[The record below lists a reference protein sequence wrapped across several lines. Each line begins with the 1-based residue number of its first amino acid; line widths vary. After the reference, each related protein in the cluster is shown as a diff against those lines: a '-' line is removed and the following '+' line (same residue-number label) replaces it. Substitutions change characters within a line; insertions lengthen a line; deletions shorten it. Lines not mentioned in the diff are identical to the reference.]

1 MALFF
6 IFIGFV
12 QVIFHLCYAAS
23 SNIRLVGGSSQ
34 YSGRVEIQVNQRWST
49 ICHHGFSDTNAAV
62 ICRMLNFPTTG
73 AWAITNLTGYP
84 NATIDIWLDHVMCN
98 GSEKSIVDCDYRIPM
113 NSTYC
118 NHSIDV
124 GVICSSTADINI
136 SLIGGLDQYSGRL
149 EIELD
154 NRRGTVCGD
163 LFSDRNAA
171 VVCRMLNFP
180 TAGARAI
187 TNFTGYPTAPAHIWL
202 DDVECTGSE
211 QSIADCTH
219 RIPWGSHNC
228 NHNQDVGVVCSSISA
243 INIQLVGGSSVYNG
257 RVEIQLHGRFGT
269 VCSDNFSDENA
280 VVVCR
285 MLNLPTRFALA
296 FTNLLGYPRAPDM
309 IWLDDVVCT
318 GSEQSIAECTH
329 RIPWGSN
336 DCNHNND
343 VGVDCFASTDMYIR
357 LVGGLSQYSGRVEVL
372 FNKQWGS
379 VCRNGFS
386 DTDAVVVCR
395 MLNLPTAGARAIT
408 NFTGYPT
415 APAQIWLDELRCT
428 GCEQSIADCTHRMP
442 WGSNKCNHNEDV
454 GVVCSS
460 TAANDIRLV
469 GGSSQ
474 YSGRVEILY
483 NGTWGTLCD
492 NGFSDRNAIVA
503 CKMLNFTTG
512 FAQAITNLTNYPTA
526 PAQIW
531 LDDFVCTGCEK
542 NIADCNHRH
551 WGSNNCNHDDD
562 VGVICSSS
570 VSLINGS
577 SPYSGIVV
585 GHLRTFCDLG
595 FSKEAANVT
604 CTSLGFGEYSRHYH
618 MQVLG
623 NGDGD
628 TPMLKKSITCIGTEK
643 DLEFCD
649 RSEAELEDCQPDNAV
664 GIECKGG
671 PIRLYSYKGIEYEGT
686 FQFFDGKE
694 WRSIINRTSENT
706 AKTLCSLLGFGYV
719 GSSFGQEN
727 LLPGTEYVSLDCN
740 GTEKDIAQCKWTRG
754 NNDGEYGTLVLFC
767 SDYAIK
773 DVRLSDSDVLTG
785 FIEVSVNN
793 YWWKVCY
800 TGFTEYAADLICQ
813 TLGHGKN
820 EWFTKDVDSNR
831 YSYRYRYRYSTIGSL
846 ICDKN
851 DKLLRDCKVIPM
863 AFYSYGPGECDGNK
877 IKIKCLEDSTPNN
890 IFTAFMCI
898 LLGVLVVGSAVYF
911 RKEMERSIQDRI
923 RRRRQRQQQRQ
934 QQMANTTRGEGSG
947 GDDANATI
955 DDNGTLA
962 IPLQAVPIPP
972 EETDGN
978 DMDSSD
984 SEIRRS

>member
-34 YSGRVEIQVNQRWST
+34 YSGRVEIQFNQKWGT
-49 ICHHGFSDTNAAV
+49 ICNHGFSDTNAAV

-84 NATIDIWLDHVMCN
+84 NATSDIWLDHVMCT
-98 GSEKSIVDCDYRIPM
+98 GSEKSIFDCDYRIPM
-113 NSTYC
+113 DSTYC

-124 GVICSSTADINI
+124 GVICSSTAAINI
-136 SLIGGLDQYSGRL
+136 SLIGGLDQYTGRL

-187 TNFTGYPTAPAHIWL
+187 TNLASYPTAPDQIWL

-219 RIPWGSHNC
+219 RIPWGSHDC
-228 NHNQDVGVVCSSISA
+228 NHNQDVGVVCSSTAA
-243 INIQLVGGSSVYNG
+243 INIRLVGGSSQYNG
-257 RVEIQLHGRFGT
+257 RVEILLHGRWGT
-269 VCSDNFSDENA
+269 VCCDSFSDRNA
-280 VVVCR
+280 EVVCR
-285 MLNLPTRFALA
+285 MLKFPTAGARA
-296 FTNLLGYPRAPDM
+296 FTNLAGYPRAPDM

-343 VGVDCFASTDMYIR
+343 VGVVCSPTADINIR
-357 LVGGLSQYSGRVEVL
+357 LVGGSSQNSGRVEIL
-372 FNKQWGS
+372 LNEQWGS

-386 DTDAVVVCR
+386 DTNAVVVCR
-395 MLNLPTAGARAIT
+395 MLHLPTAGARAIT

-415 APAQIWLDELRCT
+415 APAQIWLDELWCT

-442 WGSNKCNHNEDV
+442 WGSHKCNHNEDV

-460 TAANDIRLV
+460 ISAAANDIRLV

-492 NGFSDRNAIVA
+492 NGFSDRNAVVA
-503 CKMLNFTTG
+503 CRMLNFTIG
-512 FAQAITNLTNYPTA
+512 FAQAIKNLANYPTA

-531 LDDFVCTGCEK
+531 LDDVVCTGCEH

-671 PIRLYSYKGIEYEGT
+671 PIRLVPFEKNEYEGT

-706 AKTLCSLLGFGYV
+706 AKTLCRLLGFGYV
-719 GSSFGQEN
+719 GSNFGQEN
-727 LLPGTEYVSLDCN
+727 LLQNRTEYVSLDCN
-740 GTEKDIAQCKWTRG
+740 GTEEDIAQCMWTRG
-754 NNDGEYGTLVLFC
+754 NNDGEYGTLGLFC

-773 DVRLSDSDVLTG
+773 DVRLSGSDALTG

-793 YWWKVCY
+793 DWWTVCY

-820 EWFTKDVDSNR
+820 KWFTKYVDSNR
-831 YSYRYRYRYSTIGSL
+831 YYSYSTIGSL

-863 AFYSYGPGECDGNK
+863 AFYSYGPGECDGNN
-877 IKIKCLEDSTPNN
+877 INIKCLE
-890 IFTAFMCI
+890 AFFFFHPI
-898 LLGVLVVGSAVYF
+898 GG
-911 RKEMERSIQDRI
+911 
-923 RRRRQRQQQRQ
+923 QRQQQEH
-934 QQMANTTRGEGSG
+934 QQMANTTRGEGSD

-962 IPLQAVPIPP
+962 IPLQAVPISP

>member
-1 MALFF
+1 MPY
-6 IFIGFV
+6 IFYITLVKFV
-12 QVIFHLCYAAS
+12 SLLHIPNVEAPVEEEYYEVRTAS

-34 YSGRVEIQVNQRWST
+34 YSGRVEIQFNQKWGT
-49 ICHHGFSDTNAAV
+49 ICNHG
-62 ICRMLNFPTTG
+62 TG

-84 NATIDIWLDHVMCN
+84 NATSDIWLDHVMCT
-98 GSEKSIVDCDYRIPM
+98 GSEKSIFDCDYRIPM
-113 NSTYC
+113 DSTYC

-124 GVICSSTADINI
+124 GVICSSTAAINI
-136 SLIGGLDQYSGRL
+136 SLIGGLDQYTGRL

-171 VVCRMLNFP
+171 VLALGLLQISQATQLRQTRYGLTTLSARDLSRASLIVLIAYHGAHMTVIITRI
-180 TAGARAI
+180 AGARA
-187 TNFTGYPTAPAHIWL
+187 
-202 DDVECTGSE
+202 
-211 QSIADCTH
+211 
-219 RIPWGSHNC
+219 
-228 NHNQDVGVVCSSISA
+228 
-243 INIQLVGGSSVYNG
+243 
-257 RVEIQLHGRFGT
+257 
-269 VCSDNFSDENA
+269 
-280 VVVCR
+280 
-285 MLNLPTRFALA
+285 
-296 FTNLLGYPRAPDM
+296 FTNLAGYPRAPDM

-343 VGVDCFASTDMYIR
+343 VGVVCSPTADINIR
-357 LVGGLSQYSGRVEVL
+357 LVGGSSQNSGRVEIL
-372 FNKQWGS
+372 LNEQW
-379 VCRNGFS
+379 
-386 DTDAVVVCR
+386 
-395 MLNLPTAGARAIT
+395 
-408 NFTGYPT
+408 GYPT
-415 APAQIWLDELRCT
+415 APAQIWLDELWCT

-442 WGSNKCNHNEDV
+442 WGSHKCNHNEDV

-492 NGFSDRNAIVA
+492 NGFSDRNAVVA
-503 CKMLNFTTG
+503 G
-512 FAQAITNLTNYPTA
+512 FAQAIKNLANYPTA

-531 LDDFVCTGCEK
+531 LDDVVCTGCEH

-562 VGVICSSS
+562 VG

-664 GIECKGG
+664 GIECKG
-671 PIRLYSYKGIEYEGT
+671 S
-686 FQFFDGKE
+686 
-694 WRSIINRTSENT
+694 N
-706 AKTLCSLLGFGYV
+706 
-719 GSSFGQEN
+719 FGQEN
-727 LLPGTEYVSLDCN
+727 LLQNRTEYVSLDCN
-740 GTEKDIAQCKWTRG
+740 GTEEDIAQCMWTRG
-754 NNDGEYGTLVLFC
+754 NNDGEYGTLGLFC
-767 SDYAIK
+767 S
-773 DVRLSDSDVLTG
+773 
-785 FIEVSVNN
+785 VNN
-793 YWWKVCY
+793 DWWTVCY

-820 EWFTKDVDSNR
+820 KWFTKYVDSNR
-831 YSYRYRYRYSTIGSL
+831 YYSYSTIGSL

-863 AFYSYGPGECDGNK
+863 AFYSYGPGECDGNN
-877 IKIKCLEDSTPNN
+877 INIKCLEDRRLPILNVLALTAMCPLVMIIVIAVDNVNN
-890 IFTAFMCI
+890 KNINKWPIQQGRSYFT
-898 LLGVLVVGSAVYF
+898 
-911 RKEMERSIQDRI
+911 
-923 RRRRQRQQQRQ
+923 RRNRRQ
-934 QQMANTTRGEGSG
+934 
-947 GDDANATI
+947 
-955 DDNGTLA
+955 
-962 IPLQAVPIPP
+962 
-972 EETDGN
+972 
-978 DMDSSD
+978 
-984 SEIRRS
+984 